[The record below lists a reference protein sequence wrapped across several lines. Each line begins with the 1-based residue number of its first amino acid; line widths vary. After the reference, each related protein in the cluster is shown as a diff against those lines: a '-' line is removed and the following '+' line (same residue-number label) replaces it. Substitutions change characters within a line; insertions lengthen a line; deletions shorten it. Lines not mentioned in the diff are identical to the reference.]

1 MQKKYI
7 VRLTEEE
14 RETLNQVINKLNGGS
29 EKVKRAQI
37 LLKADIDGPSWTD
50 EKIAEAF
57 NCSRKTA
64 ENVRRKLVV
73 EGLESSLSRKVRK
86 EPPRQKALDG
96 EQEAKLIAMR
106 LGEPPTGYANWNLRL
121 LRDQLIE
128 LEVVESIS
136 HETVRQVLKKTN
148 LRNEAYNI
156 G

>member
-136 HETVRQVLKKTN
+136 HETHR
-148 LRNEAYNI
+148 
-156 G
+156 